1 MTRTLRNIAATTM
14 ALAALYGSAALA
26 QGKALRRTP
35 SQTEG
40 PYYTAGAP
48 ERTDLTDDA
57 TVGIPLLGW
66 ITFENGPFW
75 GLIALAGGASILRW
89 PLIFLFRRLRGTA
102 AE

>member
-1 MTRTLRNIAATTM
+1 MSVSLTVAGVWVLGATLI
-14 ALAALYGSAALA
+14 ALAPRRIHWPCAYGL
-26 QGKALRRTP
+26 
-35 SQTEG
+35 
-40 PYYTAGAP
+40 
-48 ERTDLTDDA
+48 A